1 MNQQEEI
8 NKGCLVF
15 TLITYF
21 LKIEKFVLI
30 TIQREKILEIF
41 NWFKEKLAQFGQRL
55 VRILTYVSC

>member
-55 VRILTYVSC
+55 VRILT